1 MPFFS
6 LQNHTALIT
15 GAATGIGEAIARRFA
30 AAGANVA
37 IADLDLEGATRVAEA
52 IGPSA
57 YAIQLDVTQADSVQ
71 RAVSATLDHFS
82 SLEILVNNAGVGGK
96 AAPVWEQTEEDWQRV
111 IGINLTGPFL
121 CSRAVIRH
129 MRDRKYG
136 RLVNIA
142 SIAGKEGNPNMA
154 AYSASKAGL
163 IGFTKSLA
171 KEVALDGICVNA
183 VTPAVVR
190 TRILEQLTPE
200 QVDYMTQRIPMQRTG
215 TPDEIAAVAHFLA
228 SPDCSLVTGQVYD
241 ASGGRATY

>member
-30 AAGANVA
+30 AAGANVD

-228 SPDCSLVTGQVYD
+228 SPDCSFVTGQVYD